1 MLLSPRNKR
10 WLLFLLLIAGGL
22 FGLHLA
28 KDRLAA
34 KALRSVAQVA
44 ERSGHRITFGS
55 VSVSLSGG
63 HIRIGDLDVVP
74 MADSTVEDSA
84 VRYTLH
90 ADAIDL
96 QGVDLVALLRSKVLH
111 VGHIELHAPSV
122 VHSFITRATPA
133 VAPTEAPR
141 DSTKAALAGLAVLKV
156 DTLLI
161 VDATGR
167 SQDRASTSAA
177 LAVADLDL
185 LFTGLNV
192 QVDEQ
197 GAPQPTLLQ
206 ARIELH
212 KAEAHVK
219 PYYTL
224 TLDSVRVRMP
234 ENTAAVFGMHFTP
247 DVAPKEYHK
256 YVKHQVE
263 LYQASADTLLLTGFD
278 VAAKL
283 RDGALRAHSLYIA
296 GVAVNIH
303 RDKTLP
309 LAPARPKALMA
320 DRVTS
325 WKLPIALDSVV
336 VHRASV
342 TYHER
347 LKPGADYGSIAF
359 THITGQLTGFSN
371 EPSPEPPD
379 LHLVGTARVG
389 RASARLD
396 LRMPM
401 QRERSTVTAHVL
413 LTGFPANGMNRMTD
427 DLLHVEATAGMLHRV
442 EMNMHGDEHRATGTV
457 DMRYE
462 DLHLRIGPQIKH
474 AKVFSFVA
482 NTVVR
487 TANMPG
493 SKGYRIGHFQVE
505 RPVDAG
511 VFKYIWISLR
521 EGMMDVVLPP
531 ALLKQMKKGKRK
543 GKK

>member
-1 MLLSPRNKR
+1 MFSHGKR
-10 WLLFLLLIAGGL
+10 WIFLLLLLVGGL
-22 FGLHLA
+22 VALHLT

-34 KALRSVAQVA
+34 KALRTVAQVA

-55 VSVSLSGG
+55 VSVSFTGG
-63 HIRIGDLDVVP
+63 HIRLSDLHVVP

-84 VRYTLH
+84 VRYILH

-96 QGVDLVALLRSKVLH
+96 QGVDLWDLLRRKVLH

-122 VHSFITRATPA
+122 VHSFITGATPA
-133 VAPTEAPR
+133 APHPKAPR
-141 DSTKAALAGLAVLKV
+141 KDTKAMLAGLSVLHV

-161 VDATGR
+161 ADATGH
-167 SQDRASTSAA
+167 SQDRASTSSA
-177 LAVADLDL
+177 LSVADVDL
-185 LFTGLNV
+185 LFTGLEV
-192 QVDEQ
+192 RVDEQ
-197 GAPQPTLLQ
+197 GRPQPTLL
-206 ARIELH
+206 AASIDLH
-212 KAEAHVK
+212 TAKAHLK
-219 PYYTL
+219 PFYTL

-234 ENTAAVFGMHFTP
+234 ENTATVFGMRFTP
-247 DVAPKEYHK
+247 DVPPKEYHK
-256 YVKHQVE
+256 HVKHQVE

-283 RDGALRAHSLYIA
+283 EEGALRAHTLYLA
-296 GVAVNIH
+296 GVSVNIH

-309 LAPARPKALMA
+309 LAPVRPKALMA

-325 WKLPIALDSVV
+325 WNVPIALDSVL
-336 VHRASV
+336 VHRARV

-359 THITGQLTGFSN
+359 TDIAGQLTGLSN
-371 EPSPEPPD
+371 EPRPEPPD

-389 RASARLD
+389 RANARLD

-401 QRERSTVTAHVL
+401 HRDHTSVTAHVL

-427 DLLHVEATAGMLHRV
+427 DLLHVEATSGMLHRV
-442 EMNMHGDEHRATGTV
+442 EMRMHGDEHRATGTL
-457 DMRYE
+457 DMHYQ
-462 DLHLRIGPQIKH
+462 DLHLELGPQIKH

-493 SKGYRIGHFQVE
+493 TKGYRQGHFQVD

-531 ALLKQMKKGKRK
+531 ALLKQMKKQKGKR
-543 GKK
+543 